1 MRELA
6 RLPRSQLTLLRKL
19 SDLPRRRESGA
30 AKQAAEAL
38 WLMNSIE
45 I

>member
-6 RLPRSQLTLLRKL
+6 RLPRSLTLLRKP
-19 SDLPRRRESGA
+19 SDLPRRRTSGA
-30 AKQAAEAL
+30 AEQAAEAR